1 MKELIQAADTALRTC
16 LGLSPE
22 EKLLIVC
29 DNEKENIGKAFFEAG
44 IAITDKTLLVQIPV
58 ADVNGQEPPK
68 EVADLMRLHNVVV
81 CPTYRSITHTDAKR
95 NACKAG
101 VRVATM
107 PNISE
112 NTMIRTL
119 KADYQQIAKR
129 TTRLAALLDEAKMV
143 HLTSPLGT
151 DLHMPIEGIKAIA
164 STGLLL
170 QKGQGGNLP
179 SGEAFLMPEEGKSEG
194 ILVVDASVA
203 GIGTLQQPIKIT
215 IKNGFAVKMEGGKEA
230 DQLFAM
236 LSRFGKD
243 GMNVAEFGIGTNHA
257 AQIIGNILED
267 EKVLGTAHVAF
278 GNNISMGG
286 TYAVGIHIDGVLTQP
301 SIYLDDHPLM
311 LGGRLVIDIE

>member
-1 MKELIQAADTALRTC
+1 MNDLIKAAHTALKTC
-16 LGLSPE
+16 LGLTPE

-29 DNEKENIGKAFFEAG
+29 DTEKENIGKAFFTAG
-44 IAITDKTLLVQIPV
+44 NEITEKTLLVQIPV

-68 EVADLMRLHNVVV
+68 EVADLMRQHQVVV
-81 CPTYRSITHTDAKR
+81 CPTYRSLTHTDAKR

-101 VRVATM
+101 ARVATM

-112 NTMIRTL
+112 STMMRTL
-119 KADYQQIAKR
+119 NADYQLIARR
-129 TTRLAALLDEAKMV
+129 TKRLAALLDEAKAV
-143 HLTSPLGT
+143 HLSSPLGT
-151 DLHMPIEGIKAIA
+151 DLFMPIEGIKSIA
-164 STGLLL
+164 SSGLLL
-170 QKGQGGNLP
+170 EKGQGGNLP
-179 SGEAFLMPEEGKSEG
+179 SGEAFLMPQEGKSEG
-194 ILVVDASVA
+194 VLVVDASVA
-203 GIGTLQQPIKIT
+203 GIGMLKTPLKIT

-267 EKVLGTAHVAF
+267 EKVMGTAHVAF

-286 TYAVGIHIDGVLTQP
+286 TFAVGIHVDAVLTKP
-301 SIYLDDHPLM
+301 SIYLDGHPLM
-311 LGGRLVIDIE
+311 LEGKLVLDID

>member
-170 QKGQGGNLP
+170 QKGQGAIYP
-179 SGEAFLMPEEGKSEG
+179 
-194 ILVVDASVA
+194 VA
-203 GIGTLQQPIKIT
+203 RP
-215 IKNGFAVKMEGGKEA
+215 F
-230 DQLFAM
+230 
-236 LSRFGKD
+236 
-243 GMNVAEFGIGTNHA
+243 
-257 AQIIGNILED
+257 
-267 EKVLGTAHVAF
+267 
-278 GNNISMGG
+278 
-286 TYAVGIHIDGVLTQP
+286 
-301 SIYLDDHPLM
+301 
-311 LGGRLVIDIE
+311 

>member
-29 DNEKENIGKAFFEAG
+29 DNKKENIGKAFFEAG
-44 IAITDKTLLVQIPV
+44 MAITDKTLLVQIPV

-81 CPTYRSITHTDAKR
+81 CPTYRSLTHTDAKR

-101 VRVATM
+101 ARVATM

-129 TTRLAALLDEAKMV
+129 TTRLAALLDEAKRV

-194 ILVVDASVA
+194 VLVVDASVA

-230 DQLFAM
+230 DQLFTM

-286 TYAVGIHIDGVLTQP
+286 TYAVGIHIDGVLTRP

-311 LGGRLVIDIE
+311 LEGKLVIDID

>member
-29 DNEKENIGKAFFEAG
+29 DNKKENIGKAFFEAG

-194 ILVVDASVA
+194 VLVVDASVA

>member
-1 MKELIQAADTALRTC
+1 
-16 LGLSPE
+16 
-22 EKLLIVC
+22 LIVC
-29 DNEKENIGKAFFEAG
+29 DNKKENIGKAFFEAG